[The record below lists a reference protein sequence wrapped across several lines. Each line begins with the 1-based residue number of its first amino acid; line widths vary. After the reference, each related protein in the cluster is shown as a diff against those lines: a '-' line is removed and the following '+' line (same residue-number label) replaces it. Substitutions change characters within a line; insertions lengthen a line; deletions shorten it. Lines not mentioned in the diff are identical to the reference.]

1 MVKSARRGS
10 GPRGGIMN
18 KSALALGA
26 LVLAALPSLASA
38 QALTKC
44 TAGQEVTDKEGKT
57 GVIVSD
63 DSKLCQVKYA
73 DGQTY
78 SWIYWN
84 LRPTAAPV
92 KPALATPGA
101 SPPGPAN
108 PLPPS
113 TTPSS
118 NGAQA
123 LIVLRPSPNRTL
135 VYRADRRGHFTLTA
149 A

>member
-1 MVKSARRGS
+1 
-10 GPRGGIMN
+10 MN

-26 LVLAALPSLASA
+26 LVLAGVPSLAPA

-44 TAGQEVTDKEGKT
+44 IGGQEVIDKEGKT

-84 LRPTAAPV
+84 LRPTAAPA
-92 KPALATPGA
+92 KPGPATPGA

-108 PLPPS
+108 ALRPS
-113 TTPSS
+113 GTPSS
-118 NGAQA
+118 NSTQA
-123 LIVLRPSPNRTL
+123 LTVLRPSPNRTL
-135 VYRADRRGHFTLTA
+135 VD
-149 A
+149 

>member
-1 MVKSARRGS
+1 MKRSKWV
-10 GPRGGIMN
+10 IW
-18 KSALALGA
+18 A
-26 LVLAALPSLASA
+26 LVVAGVPWTATA

-44 TAGQEVTDKEGKT
+44 IAGQEVTDKEGKT

-84 LRPTAAPV
+84 LRPTGSPA
-92 KPALATPGA
+92 KPGLATPGA
-101 SPPGPAN
+101 SPPGPTN

-113 TTPSS
+113 SMPS
-118 NGAQA
+118 
-123 LIVLRPSPNRTL
+123 
-135 VYRADRRGHFTLTA
+135 
-149 A
+149 

>member
-1 MVKSARRGS
+1 
-10 GPRGGIMN
+10 MN
-18 KSALALGA
+18 KSVLALGA
-26 LVLAALPSLASA
+26 LILVSVPSLAPA

-44 TAGQEVTDKEGKT
+44 IAGQEVTDKEGRT

-84 LRPTAAPV
+84 LHPTAASA
-92 KPALATPGA
+92 KPGLAAPGV

-108 PLPPS
+108 ALAPGS
-113 TTPSS
+113 TPSS
-118 NGAQA
+118 NGAPA
-123 LIVLRPSPNRTL
+123 LSVLRPSPNRT
-135 VYRADRRGHFTLTA
+135 
-149 A
+149 

>member
-1 MVKSARRGS
+1 
-10 GPRGGIMN
+10 MN

-26 LVLAALPSLASA
+26 LVLAGVPSLAPA

-44 TAGQEVTDKEGKT
+44 IAGQEVIDKEDRT

-84 LRPTAAPV
+84 LRPTGPLRNPSRRPRERARPV
-92 KPALATPGA
+92 RPTLCLSPASLRAT
-101 SPPGPAN
+101 GP
-108 PLPPS
+108 
-113 TTPSS
+113 
-118 NGAQA
+118 
-123 LIVLRPSPNRTL
+123 
-135 VYRADRRGHFTLTA
+135 RR
-149 A
+149 

>member
-1 MVKSARRGS
+1 
-10 GPRGGIMN
+10 MN

-26 LVLAALPSLASA
+26 LVLAGVPSLAPA

-44 TAGQEVTDKEGKT
+44 IAGQEVIDKEDRT

-84 LRPTAAPV
+84 LRPTAAP
-92 KPALATPGA
+92 ATPAAITGHNLLNDLQLA
-101 SPPGPAN
+101 
-108 PLPPS
+108 PLLW
-113 TTPSS
+113 PSS
-118 NGAQA
+118 A
-123 LIVLRPSPNRTL
+123 RPRLPK
-135 VYRADRRGHFTLTA
+135 YRPAYSGEPPRESGPDYLDQR
-149 A
+149 

>member
-1 MVKSARRGS
+1 
-10 GPRGGIMN
+10 MN

-26 LVLAALPSLASA
+26 LVLAGVPSLAPA

-44 TAGQEVTDKEGKT
+44 IGGQEVTDKEGKT

-84 LRPTAAPV
+84 LRPTGSPA
-92 KPALATPGA
+92 KPGLATPGA
-101 SPPGPAN
+101 SPPGRPTHCLPA
-108 PLPPS
+108 
-113 TTPSS
+113 
-118 NGAQA
+118 AC
-123 LIVLRPSPNRTL
+123 
-135 VYRADRRGHFTLTA
+135 
-149 A
+149 